1 MSMLSWNEFV
11 LRLGAA
17 VLGGALIGFER
28 QWRSRGAGLR
38 TNTLVAAGAAM
49 FVLIAEMTPR
59 RTSFDPTRITSYVVS
74 GVGFLGAGVIISDGV
89 SVRGINTAA
98 TLWCAAAVGALSAS
112 GFVWQAGV
120 ATAAVLAINI
130 LLRPF
135 GRRIDRQPLAED
147 TEIETIYRF
156 RVTTRD
162 KKEAHVRAL
171 LLQSISGHGYQLRAL
186 ESADIDGSDLVEVRA
201 ELATIG
207 RNDEQIEAAAGRLG
221 LEPNVTSIRRHL
233 MCPTAAE
240 RSVPRALAMV
250 DQMAAIPTTKG
261 DILPATGS
269 AWRSTRRGR
278 ARSTVRCE
286 AAR

>member
-1 MSMLSWNEFV
+1 MSVLSWNEFV

-49 FVLIAEMTPR
+49 FVLISEMTPYR
-59 RTSFDPTRITSYVVS
+59 SGLDPTRITSYVVS

-98 TLWCAAAVGALSAS
+98 TLWCAAAVGALAAS

-120 ATAAVLAINI
+120 ATAAILAINI
-130 LLRPF
+130 LLRPL
-135 GRRIDRQPLAED
+135 GRRIDRQPVDED
-147 TEIETIYRF
+147 SEIETTYRF
-156 RVTTRD
+156 RATTRD

-186 ESADIDGSDLVEVRA
+186 ESADIDGTDLVEVRA

-221 LEPNVTSIRRHL
+221 LEPNVTSVRWHVF
-233 MCPTAAE
+233 E
-240 RSVPRALAMV
+240 R
-250 DQMAAIPTTKG
+250 D
-261 DILPATGS
+261 
-269 AWRSTRRGR
+269 GR
-278 ARSTVRCE
+278 AAFGADSTSE
-286 AAR
+286 G

>member
-1 MSMLSWNEFV
+1 MPSWNEFL

-49 FVLIAEMTPR
+49 FVLIAQMTPR
-59 RTSFDPTRITSYVVS
+59 HAGFDPTRITSYVVS
-74 GVGFLGAGVIISDGV
+74 GVGFLGAGVIISDGAR
-89 SVRGINTAA
+89 VRGINTAA

-120 ATAAVLAINI
+120 ATAAILAINVF
-130 LLRPF
+130 LRPL
-135 GRRIDRQPLAED
+135 GRRIDRQPVDED

-156 RVTTRD
+156 RATTRD

-171 LLQSISGHGYQLRAL
+171 LLQSISGHSYQLRAL
-186 ESADIDGSDLVEVRA
+186 ESADIDGTDLVEVRA
-201 ELATIG
+201 ELAITG

-221 LEPNVTSIRRHL
+221 LEPNVTSVRWNVIEHDGRGPL
-233 MCPTAAE
+233 
-240 RSVPRALAMV
+240 S
-250 DQMAAIPTTKG
+250 
-261 DILPATGS
+261 PAGTCDG
-269 AWRSTRRGR
+269 
-278 ARSTVRCE
+278 
-286 AAR
+286 

>member
-1 MSMLSWNEFV
+1 MSVLSWNEFV
-11 LRLGAA
+11 VRLAAA

-49 FVLIAEMTPR
+49 FVLIAQMTPHE
-59 RTSFDPTRITSYVVS
+59 SSPTRITSYVVS

-98 TLWCAAAVGALSAS
+98 TLWCAAAVGALAAS

-120 ATAAVLAINI
+120 ATGAILAINV
-130 LLRPF
+130 LLRPL
-135 GRRIDRQPLAED
+135 GRRIDRQPVDED
-147 TEIETIYRF
+147 TEIETTYRF
-156 RVTTRD
+156 RATTRD

-186 ESADIDGSDLVEVRA
+186 ESSDIDGTDLVEVRA

-221 LEPNVTSIRRHL
+221 LEPSVTSVRWHVIEHDGRAAF
-233 MCPTAAE
+233 AAE
-240 RSVPRALAMV
+240 
-250 DQMAAIPTTKG
+250 
-261 DILPATGS
+261 
-269 AWRSTRRGR
+269 STSEG
-278 ARSTVRCE
+278 
-286 AAR
+286 

>member
-17 VLGGALIGFER
+17 VLAGALIGFER

-49 FVLIAEMTPR
+49 FVLISHMTPSGSNPSQV
-59 RTSFDPTRITSYVVS
+59 TAYVVS

-98 TLWCAAAVGALSAS
+98 I
-112 GFVWQAGV
+112 
-120 ATAAVLAINI
+120 LAINVV
-130 LLRPF
+130 LRPL
-135 GRRIDRQPLAED
+135 GRRVDRQPHNEN

-156 RVTTRD
+156 RATTRD
-162 KKEAHVRAL
+162 KKEAHIRAL

-186 ESADIDGSDLVEVRA
+186 ESANIDGTDQVEVRA

-221 LEPNVTSIRRHL
+221 LEPNVTSVRWHVIEHDGRT
-233 MCPTAAE
+233 PFNA
-240 RSVPRALAMV
+240 
-250 DQMAAIPTTKG
+250 D
-261 DILPATGS
+261 
-269 AWRSTRRGR
+269 STRDD
-278 ARSTVRCE
+278 
-286 AAR
+286 